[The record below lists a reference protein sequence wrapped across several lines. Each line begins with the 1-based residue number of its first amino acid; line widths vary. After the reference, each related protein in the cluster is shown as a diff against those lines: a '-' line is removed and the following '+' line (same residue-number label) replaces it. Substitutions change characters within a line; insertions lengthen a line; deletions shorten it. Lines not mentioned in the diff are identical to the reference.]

1 MRVIDKSPY
10 QSADGK
16 ITFWNRIQGFFQYG
30 SSWHREMEA
39 QNEIVS
45 QTARVLDNRFVL
57 LRNVILPGTD
67 VPIPLILAGPTG
79 IWVLLVSGARGVF
92 RAKGDSWLTMEGGRF
107 KAAKP
112 NMLNRVQLM
121 VRALDAHLRKD
132 SIPIPEIR
140 PALLFTNPGMH
151 VDSVHP
157 SARVVLSDA
166 MDRFIASLVQDTGA
180 VRTDIVQKVVHSLT
194 PDEDLKS
201 AESGQAASVTQ
212 TEDDFFAFQ
221 DVPGSNAVSGEAK
234 SSGGAGVGSLIDRMN
249 LSSRQWIALGILFG
263 LWILILL
270 IFAFIIM
277 FLL

>member
-16 ITFWNRIQGFFQYG
+16 ITFWNRMQGFFAYG

-39 QNEIVS
+39 QQEIVG
-45 QTARVLDNRFVL
+45 QMARVLDNRFVL
-57 LRNVILPGTD
+57 LRNVVLPGTD

-79 IWVLLVSGARGVF
+79 IWVMLVSGARGVY
-92 RAKGDSWLTMEGGRF
+92 RAKGDSWLTMDGGRF

-121 VRALDAHLRKD
+121 VRALDTHLRKD
-132 SIPIPEIR
+132 AVPIPEIR
-140 PALLFTNPGMH
+140 PALLFINPGMH

-180 VRTDIVQKVVHSLT
+180 VRTDVVQKVVQSLT
-194 PDEDLKS
+194 PGEELRE
-201 AESGQAASVTQ
+201 AEAGQAAHYTQ
-212 TEDDFFAFQ
+212 NEDDFFAFQ
-221 DVPGSNAVSGEAK
+221 DDAGSGQASGQTG
-234 SSGGAGVGSLIDRMN
+234 SSGGEGVGSVIDRLN
-249 LSSRQWIALGILFG
+249 ISSRQWIVLGVLFG
-263 LWILILL
+263 LWILVLL
-270 IFAFIIM
+270 VFAFIIM

>member
-10 QSADGK
+10 QTADGK

-39 QNEIVS
+39 QQEVVG
-45 QTARVLDNRFVL
+45 QMARVLDNRFVL

-107 KAAKP
+107 KSAKP
-112 NMLNRVQLM
+112 NMLNRVGLM

-132 SIPIPEIR
+132 AVPIPEIR

-166 MDRFIASLVQDTGA
+166 MDRFVASLVQDTGA
-180 VRTDIVQKVVHSLT
+180 VRTDVVQKVVQSLT
-194 PDEDLKS
+194 PGEDTRE
-201 AESGQAASVTQ
+201 ADPGQAARFAQ
-212 TEDDFFAFQ
+212 DEDDFFAFQ
-221 DVPGSNAVSGEAK
+221 DDPQSDHPAGETK
-234 SSGGAGVGSLIDRMN
+234 SSDGAGVGSFVDRLN
-249 LSSRQWIALGILFG
+249 LSGRQWTALGILFG
-263 LWILILL
+263 AWILILAV
-270 IFAFIIM
+270 FAFIIM